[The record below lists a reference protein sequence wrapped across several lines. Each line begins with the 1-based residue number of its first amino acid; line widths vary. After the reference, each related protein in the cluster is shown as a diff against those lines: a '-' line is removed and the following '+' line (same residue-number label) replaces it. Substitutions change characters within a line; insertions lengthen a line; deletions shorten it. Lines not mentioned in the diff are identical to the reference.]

1 MSSIWH
7 KLYVEVGLQALV
19 HSPAD
24 TKILCLQRLVRLLA
38 YGSTSLVLVLYLTSL
53 SISEERIGIFMTL
66 TLLGDVAI
74 SLMLTVVADAVG
86 RRKILG
92 FGSLLMAVSGIM
104 FATCSNYW
112 LLVAASVLGVI
123 SPRYIIV
130 SAEV

>member
-1 MSSIWH
+1 
-7 KLYVEVGLQALV
+7 
-19 HSPAD
+19 
-24 TKILCLQRLVRLLA
+24 
-38 YGSTSLVLVLYLTSL
+38 
-53 SISEERIGIFMTL
+53 MTL